1 MTRSSQLSMRTS
13 LLLALLPV
21 LGCRDSSVAG
31 GDTAATSTT
40 DVSADSRGVTGR
52 PTPGSSTMRASTTA
66 GDDDPDAGPGVGPG
80 PSPDGVGSN
89 DNSDRGCEF
98 GTLGIPGGEYDFNN
112 DTLCDLERLD
122 RVGVPHVG
130 TLLIASIDEYNRST
144 PAEDQFLGF
153 AVEINAAIV
162 ALHNA
167 FDDDLA
173 TLGLM
178 PCSFGDCA
186 AVVTPLVIPDTL
198 VVDLDAAPGFPNG
211 RSPSDPVLDRMLAAI
226 LLDAQ
231 AHPITTLSDMP
242 LSPADNDVP
251 FDTAFP
257 YLAPPHA

>member
-1 MTRSSQLSMRTS
+1 MNLLSHVSTRTC
-13 LLLALLPV
+13 LLLWLLAV
-21 LGCRDSSVAG
+21 LGCPNSNVMG
-31 GDTAATSTT
+31 GETTATNTS
-40 DVSADSRGVTGR
+40 DAAAESRGVTGR
-52 PTPGSSTMRASTTA
+52 PPLGSSTTRTNTTA

-80 PSPDGVGSN
+80 PSPDGVSSN
-89 DNSDRGCEF
+89 GDSDQGCNF
-98 GTLGIPGGEYDFNN
+98 GTLGIPRGDYDFNN
-112 DTLCDLERLD
+112 DTLCDLQRLD

-167 FDDDLA
+167 FDDDLRA
-173 TLGLM
+173 LNLM
-178 PCSFGDCA
+178 PCGFADCA

-198 VVDLDAAPGFPNG
+198 VIDLDATPGFPNG
-211 RSPSDPVLDRMLAAI
+211 RSPSDPVFDRMLAAI
-226 LLDAQ
+226 LLDAE
-231 AHPITTLSDMP
+231 AHPITTLSDEP

-257 YLAPPHA
+257 YLAPPHT